1 MIYGY
6 AWDTS
11 STLSFAIS
19 ILPIL
24 AIGLTVTLKA
34 AATGFAIALVLGL
47 VFALLRRSPYKIISG
62 RPWSLWNFAR
72 YAVAGAIVFPVLR
85 ATCLWHCS
93 ACFPDRRS
101 GAWPSIFS
109 LYVGGLPRRY
119 RGHSARTMGSSARP
133 EPYALAHLSRH
144 CHSASHTPDHPGHG
158 QLPRLHAEGDPGSV
172 CRQYRR
178 HAEPRQS
185 DRRPHLRISGAAVD
199 GRPDLPHPDTYLLGA
214 HTPARTHTSKNGIAL
229 K

>member
-62 RPWSLWNFAR
+62 QPGVVEF
-72 YAVAGAIVFPVLR
+72 LR
-85 ATCLWHCS
+85 DTPLLVQLFSCIMCYRFTASCCLP
-93 ACFPDRRS
+93 F
-101 GAWPSIFS
+101 
-109 LYVGGLPRRY
+109 
-119 RGHSARTMGSSARP
+119 
-133 EPYALAHLSRH
+133 
-144 CHSASHTPDHPGHG
+144 
-158 QLPRLHAEGDPGSV
+158 
-172 CRQYRR
+172 
-178 HAEPRQS
+178 
-185 DRRPHLRISGAAVD
+185 
-199 GRPDLPHPDTYLLGA
+199 
-214 HTPARTHTSKNGIAL
+214 
-229 K
+229 